1 MPKKPNETDLDYK
14 RILCL
19 GNNTEDTDRR
29 TTELSVSAGKTNYG
43 IISKF
48 DGVDVDTFLPPVGFH
63 HTSYVDLEYS
73 DLIKLANKFDKII
86 MLDQPVESYHT
97 THEFYQTVSIAKH
110 IAKTTTVIFQNNRL
124 ENTLEDIVKENKSVC
139 ILPFIQSVPVDGYNM
154 PCCRAGDTLSKFD
167 PSIPYDQ
174 DTGRNQFK
182 EKMLKGEKLDKHC
195 DVCYKLE
202 DKNVISP
209 RISLTVEW
217 ANRLNIHSLEELN
230 SIKEPV
236 FYEVRASNECN
247 IMCRSCNPKDSNLIT
262 AENKKTKIFPVKSYE
277 YAGYQHINID
287 NIEKLYVAG
296 GEPTISDDLYLF
308 LEECL
313 SKGKTD
319 LEIQLNTNAV
329 NLSTRFKSII
339 KHFSNITFEISIDGY
354 KEVNQYVRWPT
365 KWNKLIDNIDY
376 LYENNHRISFN
387 TVVSIYT
394 ITSLYDLINFL
405 SLRYKDLPHHLT
417 QAGSNDDILSSYNCP
432 TIDTVVSMLL
442 KIKQLDTYKNNV
454 TINSQIDS
462 YYTHYTSSP
471 EINLEKL
478 KKFFEYSDKLDQ
490 SRNVK
495 LKDYIPELEACR
507 SLITKQT

>member
-1 MPKKPNETDLDYK
+1 MLKDK
-14 RILCL
+14 RILYL

-29 TTELSVSAGKTNYG
+29 TTELSVSAGKTNHG
-43 IISKF
+43 LISKF
-48 DGVDVDTFLPPVGFH
+48 DGVDVDTFSPTVGFY
-63 HTSYVDLEYS
+63 HTSYVDLDYS
-73 DLIKLANKFDKII
+73 DLIKLADKFDEII
-86 MLDQPVESYHT
+86 VLGQPVESYQT
-97 THEFYQTVSIAKH
+97 THEFHQTVSIAKH
-110 IAKTTTVIFQNNRL
+110 IAKTKTVIFQNNRF
-124 ENTLEDIVKENKSVC
+124 ENTLEDIVKENKSIC
-139 ILPFIQSVPVDGYNM
+139 ILPFIQSVQIDGNNM

-174 DTGRNQFK
+174 DAGRNQFK

-209 RISLTVEW
+209 RIALTVEW
-217 ANRLNIHSLEELN
+217 ANRLNIYSLEELN

-236 FYEVRASNECN
+236 SYEVRASNECN
-247 IMCRSCNPKDSNLIT
+247 IMCRSCNPLNSNLI
-262 AENKKTKIFPVKSYE
+262 AEENKKTKVYSVIPFE
-277 YAGYQHINID
+277 YTGYQHINID

-296 GEPTISDDLYLF
+296 GEPTISEDLYLF

-417 QAGSNDDILSSYNCP
+417 QAGFKDDILSSYNCP

-507 SLITKQT
+507 SLITKQTQTINAE